1 MVSLHKRLKDTRSV
15 ASVCK
20 GELFPGSQF
29 LFFRLINLFG
39 TGGYM
44 GPEIQAMTIMA
55 KEVVADYLDPIVA
68 RPGLTVQKVFLISRY
83 SLNFCSKLII

>member
-20 GELFPGSQF
+20 GELFPRSQF
-29 LFFRLINLFG
+29 LFFRLMDLFG

-44 GPEIQAMTIMA
+44 GPEIQAMSIMA
-55 KEVVADYLDPIVA
+55 KEVIADYLDPIVA
-68 RPGLTVQKVFLISRY
+68 RPGLTVQKVFYVS
-83 SLNFCSKLII
+83 